1 MQTTSILKALTLS
14 LTLLA
19 ASNSFA
25 GAADLLSQDLQKG
38 MKSLP
43 RETRLYTY
51 FGSGSTQGVLNNGKS
66 FWDLNNHS
74 TKLSNAGLGVYM
86 AVDPYVSSPDNGAD
100 TGMPGGYGSS
110 MLEVTFNSGT
120 RYLDLV
126 KAIKLSPATLAAIRA
141 ETGMTATDE
150 KQLFEAEEKGFW
162 RDTLRYMVE
171 DKPAHKLVRNI
182 VNEVFKRNSITLT
195 EYRWYS
201 SVSGFCSVTSGKEQ
215 KMFSALV
222 FIGKDNSSIKKA
234 ISFSTNGSQL
244 RSGESQADVR
254 VNKLR
259 DVLRELKP
267 MEKSYM
273 AGNQTAAL
281 SKMKSKVFEK
291 YPNAAEVNDIR
302 SATLDCVK

>member
-51 FGSGSTQGVLNNGKS
+51 FGGGSTQGILNNGKS

-110 MLEVTFNSGT
+110 MLEVTFNPGT

-141 ETGMTATDE
+141 ETGMTAMDE

>member
-1 MQTTSILKALTLS
+1 MQYPRIVKALSFS
-14 LTLLA
+14 LTLIA
-19 ASNSFA
+19 ASTSFA
-25 GAADLLSQDLQKG
+25 GAVDLLNQDLQKG
-38 MKSLP
+38 IKSLP

-51 FGSGSTQGVLNNGKS
+51 FGGGSTQGVLNNGKS

-110 MLEVTFNSGT
+110 MLEVTFNPGT

-126 KAIKLSPATLAAIRA
+126 KAIKLSPATMAALRA
-141 ETGMTATDE
+141 ETGMTSADE
-150 KQLFEAEEKGFW
+150 KQLFGAEETGFW

-171 DKPAHKLVRNI
+171 DKQAHKLVRNI
-182 VNEVFKRNSITLT
+182 VNEVFRRNSITLT

-222 FIGKDNSSIKKA
+222 YIGRDNSAIKKA
-234 ISFSTNGSQL
+234 ISFSTIGSQL
-244 RSGESQADVR
+244 KSSDSQAEVR

-259 DVLRELKP
+259 NVLAELKP

-273 AGNQTAAL
+273 AGNQSAAL
-281 SKMKSKVFEK
+281 AKMKSKVFEK
-291 YPNAAEVNDIR
+291 YPNATEVNDIR